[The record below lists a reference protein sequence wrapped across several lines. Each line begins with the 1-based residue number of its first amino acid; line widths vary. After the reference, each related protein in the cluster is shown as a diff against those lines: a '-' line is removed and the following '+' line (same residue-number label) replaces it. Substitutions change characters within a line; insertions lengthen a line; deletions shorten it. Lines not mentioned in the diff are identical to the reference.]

1 MVNPNLMFYT
11 DARHPLVYM
20 YEPPMYKEEF
30 ESTVDELVG
39 TPIEALM
46 FCLGDGRTMQ
56 HDTKVGEIWG
66 RNVEMWKHHIFKR
79 AYDNVESLMD
89 AGFDPLS
96 IACNRAREKNIL
108 FYPTLLLQLESGVR
122 DGPGYD
128 VRSSDF
134 RLNNKHFDIGARGNL
149 KSDFPGNNCADFKHL
164 EVRNERLDIVNEVS
178 SNYQIDGFELQ
189 FNFWPYYFHPDEVDV
204 NTDLMTD
211 FVRNV
216 HKILKKASI
225 QRELVITIPANLKDC
240 LSIGLDVLEW
250 VREGIVDVIVAQ
262 PIKRP
267 DVIDPNASYIVY
279 DPSYLI
285 DINELSES
293 VKYTNTRVHATF
305 AATLDSDRNGH
316 APIDMI
322 RAAACSIWDQGVN
335 GLYID
340 WFASWPYDSS
350 FYKKVREIV
359 HPDIMASKDKFYHV
373 PTGTRSDTEGKLTC
387 QLPINLVS
395 KVPVKVNIYISD
407 DLVYWD
413 SVNRLH
419 DVILRIR
426 ITGATENDSFIFK
439 LNGITLPK
447 TSMRIINQMYGM
459 DSPRYR
465 IFGQWYVFHLDK
477 TYFPVIGVNSV
488 GVILEN
494 RDAESEVQLTLRD
507 IEIDTK
513 YLFGASFG
521 KGFIDP
527 DLGPY
532 TYEIT

>member
-1 MVNPNLMFYT
+1 MANPKLMFYT
-11 DARHPLVYM
+11 DARHPLTYM

-39 TPIEALM
+39 TPVEALM

-66 RNVEMWKHHIFKR
+66 HNVEMWEHHIFKR
-79 AYDNVESLMD
+79 AYDNVESLMNT
-89 AGFDPLS
+89 GLDPLS

-122 DGPGYD
+122 GGPGYD

-134 RLNNKHFDIGARGNL
+134 RLNNKRFDIGANGDL
-149 KSDFPGNNCADFKHL
+149 ESGFPGNNCADFKHL
-164 EVRNERLDIVNEVS
+164 EVRNERLSIVNEVA
-178 SNYQIDGFELQ
+178 SNYPIDGFDLQ
-189 FNFWPYYFHPDEVDV
+189 FNFWPYYFRPDEVKS
-204 NTDLMTD
+204 NTNLLTD
-211 FVRNV
+211 FVRDV
-216 HKILKKASI
+216 HETVKRSSSK
-225 QRELVITIPANLKDC
+225 REIVVTIPSSLEDC
-240 LSIGLDVLEW
+240 LSRGLDVVGW

-279 DPSYLI
+279 DPAYLN
-285 DINELSES
+285 DIKELCES
-293 VKYTNTRVHATF
+293 VKNTDTRVNATL
-305 AATLDSDRNGH
+305 AGTLDSDRNGH

-340 WFASWPYDSS
+340 WFASWPYNSS
-350 FYKKVREIV
+350 FYNKIREVV

-373 PTGTRSDTEGKLTC
+373 PTSTRSDTEGKLTNH
-387 QLPINLVS
+387 LPIDLVP
-395 KVPVKVNIYISD
+395 KVPVKINIYISD
-407 DLVYWD
+407 DLGHWH

-419 DVILRIR
+419 DVLLRIR
-426 ITGATENDSFIFK
+426 ITGATETDSFTFK
-439 LNGITLPK
+439 LNGTALPK

-465 IFGQWYVFHLDK
+465 IFGQWYVFRLDK
-477 TYFPVIGVNSV
+477 KYYPIKGVNSIE
-488 GVILEN
+488 VISEN
-494 RDAESEVQLTLRD
+494 RDADLEVKLTLRD
-507 IEIDTK
+507 VEIDTK
-513 YLFGASFG
+513 YLLGASFG
-521 KGFIDP
+521 KGFVDP

-532 TYEIT
+532 TYETT